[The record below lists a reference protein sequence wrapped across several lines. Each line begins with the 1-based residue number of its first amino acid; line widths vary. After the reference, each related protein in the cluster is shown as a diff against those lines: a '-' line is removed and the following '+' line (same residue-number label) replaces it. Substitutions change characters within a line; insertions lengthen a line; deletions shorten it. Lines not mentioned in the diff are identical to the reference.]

1 MSWVS
6 PVGGVDQKMDSDR
19 MKWSSRLLGLLGFKL
34 VGGLGH
40 GCCYWWEKAC
50 LETVGASE
58 WRVGCQDANAGTIE
72 STFVVCV
79 VCLQG

>member
-1 MSWVS
+1 M
-6 PVGGVDQKMDSDR
+6 DQKMDSDR